1 MIFEQIG
8 QIVLVHQQ
16 DHVLIAAVLIQ
27 QCVPKV
33 FLDIGRAVLRK
44 ILPPMIGNI
53 GQFLGKDLWNRIKVA
68 VKRDPADPCFV
79 TKFRDLD
86 LCQRLFSHQLDQSL
100 GQAFHYKDMG
110 ICISGHGVTPPCVLF
125 HLSVF
130 VWFYIAIRFLRCYT
144 CNRYKCNTIRNVCQY
159 VTGRDR

>member
-1 MIFEQIG
+1 MKNMIFEQIG

-53 GQFLGKDLWNRIKVA
+53 GQFLGEDLRNRIKVA
-68 VKRDPADPCFV
+68 VKRDSADPRFV
-79 TKFRDLD
+79 TKL
-86 LCQRLFSHQLDQSL
+86 
-100 GQAFHYKDMG
+100 
-110 ICISGHGVTPPCVLF
+110 
-125 HLSVF
+125 
-130 VWFYIAIRFLRCYT
+130 
-144 CNRYKCNTIRNVCQY
+144 
-159 VTGRDR
+159 